1 MDDLNN
7 LKKKWNSLE
16 SVKTEKYLLEPL
28 DAFNIFIGINPSG
41 KRILA
46 LDIKDRSEINLDFF
60 PSWTGAP
67 IEHKKIENQFYLI
80 ITLIDDK
87 NATILDDLIY
97 NLVLRFKMS

>member
-46 LDIKDRSEINLDFF
+46 LDIKDRSEIN
-60 PSWTGAP
+60 
-67 IEHKKIENQFYLI
+67 
-80 ITLIDDK
+80 
-87 NATILDDLIY
+87 
-97 NLVLRFKMS
+97 